1 MSVKVAV
8 VKTASAQYPT
18 LSPYHPSVSYPEYP
32 FGGEIAKEPNHVYE
46 GVRQLFYDLGLDRAA
61 FGSPAWSPLK
71 QAIEPGMNV
80 VIKPNFVCSR
90 HDEGKDLYSIITHPS
105 VIRAV
110 VDYCWI
116 ALKGQGKIVIADAP
130 QYNCNYAKLLQQTHL
145 DEVCDFYRSFGG
157 PEVAHRDLRHY
168 WSAKRHFAS
177 MTRPLPGDPEGV
189 VHIDLGQTSA
199 FRGKPNADRL
209 YGAVYHRSETVSCH
223 SGGKQ
228 VYEVSGTILNAD
240 VVIMV
245 PKLKVHKKVGVTLNA
260 KGLVGIATNKNLIV
274 HYTLGSPK
282 EGGDQY
288 PDGLL
293 TPLEERLIKT
303 ERWMYDHFL
312 APRLNAARIV
322 ASLHLLVS

>member
-1 MSVKVAV
+1 VA
-8 VKTASAQYPT
+8 
-18 LSPYHPSVSYPEYP
+18 
-32 FGGEIAKEPNHVYE
+32 
-46 GVRQLFYDLGLDRAA
+46 
-61 FGSPAWSPLK
+61 
-71 QAIEPGMNV
+71 
-80 VIKPNFVCSR
+80 
-90 HDEGKDLYSIITHPS
+90 
-105 VIRAV
+105 
-110 VDYCWI
+110 DYCWI
-116 ALKGQGKIVIADAP
+116 ALKGQGKILIADAP
-130 QYNCNYAKLLQQTHL
+130 QYNCNYAELLQQTHL
-145 DEVCDFYRSFGG
+145 DEICDFYRPFGG
-157 PEVAHRDLRHY
+157 LEVAHRDLRHY

-189 VHIDLGQTSA
+189 VGIDLGQTSA

-228 VYEVSGTILNAD
+228 VYEISGTILNAD

-245 PKLKVHKKVGVTLNA
+245 PKLKIHKKVGVTLNV

-293 TPLEERLIKT
+293 TPVEEGLIKT

-312 APRLNAARIV
+312 APRLMPLEL
-322 ASLHLLVS
+322 LHRFIYWCHNNTTRRLGLKVSERKRLLDAGNWYGNDSAWRMRTPVLSSSIKVRLKEANFA